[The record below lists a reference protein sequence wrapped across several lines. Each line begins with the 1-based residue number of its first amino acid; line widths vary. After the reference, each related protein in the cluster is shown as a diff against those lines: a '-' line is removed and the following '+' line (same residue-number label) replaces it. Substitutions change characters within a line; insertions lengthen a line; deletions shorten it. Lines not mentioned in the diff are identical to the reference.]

1 MPLYLDIEK
10 KHHDLSSI
18 IGSEIKTVSKSKD
31 NSMKVVC
38 PLLLQ
43 LSSFQTLT
51 SSKYHVSIF
60 PSFISGLPKIGFLKK
75 VYQIFGKTRTSRF
88 SQITI

>member
-43 LSSFQTLT
+43 LSSFQTVT
-51 SSKYHVSIF
+51 SSKYNVSIF